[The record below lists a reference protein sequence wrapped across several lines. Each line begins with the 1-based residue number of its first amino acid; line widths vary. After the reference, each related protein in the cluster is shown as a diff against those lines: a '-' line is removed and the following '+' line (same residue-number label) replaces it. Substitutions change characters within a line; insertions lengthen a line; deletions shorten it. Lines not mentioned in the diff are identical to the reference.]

1 MRKSRYTIMAI
12 LKRTKAGARVLLIFP
27 PYKWRYYMSTKWIQ
41 KITNAQQCAAPAA
54 IPLRFIAAGELKRY
68 STLQP
73 FISRY

>member
-1 MRKSRYTIMAI
+1 
-12 LKRTKAGARVLLIFP
+12 
-27 PYKWRYYMSTKWIQ
+27 MSTKWIQ

-73 FISRY
+73 FISRYGTIYNINDK